1 MRFSCYYCCLT
12 LFDDCARIL
21 RDQLNH
27 TDGTFMQNHKWIK
40 RHWIIVMLLISTPA
54 AIYAGNLEHALDAQV
69 KTDLAAQKSQQQVD
83 NLADE
88 TTLMVAEYRETLRQT
103 DSLRAYNDQLDKL
116 VISQQKEIDSI
127 NVQLRNIETT
137 QRDIVPL
144 MLKMI
149 DVMAQFVELDIPF
162 LPNER
167 HTRVVQLQTLMERA
181 DVTLAEKYRR
191 ILEAY
196 QVETEYGRTIEA
208 YQGDLTDKESTRT
221 VDFLRIG
228 RVSLYYLTLD
238 GLEAGIWNN
247 GWQKLDDGY
256 RQAISQGL
264 KIAKKQ
270 LPPDLLV
277 LPVKTVEVTP

>member
-1 MRFSCYYCCLT
+1 MQRY
-12 LFDDCARIL
+12 ARI
-21 RDQLNH
+21 
-27 TDGTFMQNHKWIK
+27 GTQ
-40 RHWIIVMLLISTPA
+40 WIIAVLLATSPVLA
-54 AIYAGNLEHALDAQV
+54 LSGNLEKAIETQV
-69 KTDLAAQKSQQQVD
+69 KTDVAAQNSQKQVD
-83 NLADE
+83 SLANE
-88 TTLMVAEYRETLRQT
+88 TVDMLTDYRETLRQT
-103 DSLRAYNDQLDKL
+103 ESLRAYNEQLNTL
-116 VISQQKEIDSI
+116 VVSQKGELESMD
-127 NVQLRNIETT
+127 VQLRNIEST

-149 DVMAQFVELDIPF
+149 ETMASFVELDTPF
-162 LPNER
+162 LPEER
-167 HTRVVQLQTLMERA
+167 QQRVVQLQTLMERA

-208 YQGDLTDKESTRT
+208 YQGDLVLGETART

-238 GLEAGIWNN
+238 GLEAGIWHEKA
-247 GWQKLDDGY
+247 WQKLDDGY

-264 KIAKKQ
+264 KVAKKQ

-277 LPVKTVEVTP
+277 LPVRTAEVAQ

>member
-1 MRFSCYYCCLT
+1 
-12 LFDDCARIL
+12 
-21 RDQLNH
+21 
-27 TDGTFMQNHKWIK
+27 MQIYKWLQRCWLIAT
-40 RHWIIVMLLISTPA
+40 LLI
-54 AIYAGNLEHALDAQV
+54 AIPVVSQAGSLENAIDSQV
-69 KTDLAAQKSQQQVD
+69 KTDLAAQKSQQQI
-83 NLADE
+83 NGLADE
-88 TTLMVAEYRETLRQT
+88 TVELLTEYREVLRQT

-116 VISQQKEIDSI
+116 VSSQQKELASI
-127 NVQLRNIETT
+127 SIQLRNIEST

-149 DVMAQFVELDIPF
+149 DTMAQFVALDLPF
-162 LPNER
+162 LPKER
-167 HTRVVQLQTLMERA
+167 QARVIQLQTLMERA
-181 DVTLAEKYRR
+181 DVTIAEKYRR

-208 YQGDLTDKESTRT
+208 YRDEVTVDDMTRT

-238 GLEAGIWNN
+238 SMEAGIWNE
-247 GWQKLDDGY
+247 GWQVLSNEY
-256 RQAISQGL
+256 RQPISQGL

-277 LPVKTVEVTP
+277 LPVKAAEMMP

>member
-1 MRFSCYYCCLT
+1 MSFSCYYCRLT
-12 LFDDCARIL
+12 LFDD
-21 RDQLNH
+21 
-27 TDGTFMQNHKWIK
+27 GSFMQNHKWIK
-40 RHWIIVMLLISTPA
+40 QHWIVTMLLIVSSAT
-54 AIYAGNLEHALDAQV
+54 IAGSLEHAIDTQV
-69 KTDLAAQKSQQQVD
+69 KTDLVAQKSQQQVD

-88 TTLMVAEYRETLRQT
+88 TNSMLAEYRETLRQT
-103 DSLRAYNDQLDKL
+103 ESLQAYNEQLDKL
-116 VISQQKEIDSI
+116 VVSQQKELSSIDE
-127 NVQLRNIETT
+127 QLRNIETT

-149 DVMAQFVELDIPF
+149 EVMSLFIELDLPF
-162 LPNER
+162 LPAER
-167 HTRVVQLQTLMERA
+167 QTRIVQLQTLMERA

-208 YQGDLTDKESTRT
+208 YKGDLTIDDTIRS

-238 GLEAGIWNN
+238 GLEAGVWNN
-247 GWQKLDDGY
+247 GWQRLDNGY
-256 RQAISQGL
+256 LQGISQAL

-277 LPVKTVEVTP
+277 LPVKTAEVAQ

>member
-1 MRFSCYYCCLT
+1 MK
-12 LFDDCARIL
+12 
-21 RDQLNH
+21 
-27 TDGTFMQNHKWIK
+27 NHKWIK
-40 RHWIIVMLLISTPA
+40 PHWILTLLLIVSPA
-54 AIYAGNLEHALDAQV
+54 TMAGSLEHALDTQV

-88 TTLMVAEYRETLRQT
+88 TISMLAEYREILRQT
-103 DSLRAYNDQLDKL
+103 SSLQTYNNQLDKL
-116 VISQQKEIDSI
+116 VISQQKELNSID
-127 NVQLRNIETT
+127 VQLRNIETT

-149 DVMAQFVELDIPF
+149 EVMSLFVELDLPF
-162 LPNER
+162 LPEER
-167 HTRVVQLQTLMERA
+167 QTRIIQLQTLMERA

-208 YQGDLTDKESTRT
+208 YKGDLTIEETTRT

-238 GLEAGIWNN
+238 GLEAGVWNA
-247 GWQKLDDGY
+247 GWQRLDNDYLQG
-256 RQAISQGL
+256 ISQAL

-277 LPVKTVEVTP
+277 LPVKTAEVAQ